1 MTRGFTWQRTEAE
14 TSGVRDAGGR
24 EGATDSGGSA
34 DTGGI
39 HDPPSRGAQ
48 MNSSDEQEP
57 ETLVQIPES
66 EIAQLRRDQHLL
78 KFFLERTPDH
88 VYFKDLECRFI
99 RTSRANAQR
108 FGLSTADEAVGK
120 SDFDFFASE
129 AAAQFYEAE
138 QTILRTGKGMIDVE
152 EHDLWEN
159 GTEGW
164 SATSKMP
171 LLDEDGTV
179 IGTFGISRDVTRRR
193 AAEEALRLQN
203 ELNEYQSLHDALS
216 GLPNRRLYRDRIE
229 QALLASKRE
238 GGRVAVMLID
248 LDRFKEIND
257 TLGHHAGDELLRV
270 VAGRMKESVRA
281 TDTVA
286 RLGGDEFGILIPK
299 LNEPSDVVHLIEK
312 LTDAIQA
319 PVTLEGLPIGVE
331 GSIGVAL
338 YPDDALDADALLQH
352 ADVAMYVAKND
363 SKPYS
368 FYEKAR
374 DNYDPIR
381 LTLVSEL
388 RRAIDQSE
396 LVLYYQPKA
405 TLATE
410 QINSVEALLR
420 WNHPER
426 GLIMPDEFIPHA
438 QETGLMKPLTHYVIR
453 AACAQARAWRD
464 QGLELAIAV
473 NVSTRNLIDV
483 EFPDDVRRALEDAE
497 LEPRFLQLEI
507 TEGTMLEDPF
517 RTKIVLEKLNALG
530 VHLAIDDF
538 GTGYS
543 SLAYL
548 KHLPVHEIKIDRSFV
563 MKMDE
568 DPDGHAIV
576 RAAIDLGRNLGFT
589 VTAEGVENEAV
600 WDALRTLGCDTA
612 QGYFLSRPVPA
623 EELTTW
629 LARKPD
635 LVVERS

>member
-1 MTRGFTWQRTEAE
+1 
-14 TSGVRDAGGR
+14 
-24 EGATDSGGSA
+24 
-34 DTGGI
+34 
-39 HDPPSRGAQ
+39 
-48 MNSSDEQEP
+48 MNSSAEQEP
-57 ETLVQIPES
+57 DKLVQVTES
-66 EIAQLRRDQHLL
+66 ELAELRRDQHLL
-78 KFFLERTPDH
+78 KFFLEKTPDH

-99 RTSRANAQR
+99 RTSLANARR
-108 FGLSTADEAVGK
+108 FGLETPDDAVGK
-120 SDFDFFASE
+120 SDFDFFAAE
-129 AAAQFYEAE
+129 AAAEFYEAE
-138 QTILRTGKGMIDVE
+138 QTILRTGNGMIDVE
-152 EHDLWEN
+152 EHDLWED
-159 GTEGW
+159 GSEGW
-164 SATSKMP
+164 SSTSKMP
-171 LLDEDGTV
+171 LLDEEGNV
-179 IGTFGISRDVTRRR
+179 MGTFGISRDVTRRR
-193 AAEEALRLQN
+193 EAEEALRLQN

-216 GLPNRRLYRDRIE
+216 GLPNRRLYHDRIE
-229 QALLASKRE
+229 QALLVSKRE

-257 TLGHHAGDELLRV
+257 TLGHHAGDELLRQ
-270 VAGRMKESVRA
+270 VAERMKDSVRA

-299 LNEPSDVVHLIEK
+299 LSEPADVMHLIEK
-312 LTDAIQA
+312 LTNAIQE
-319 PVTLEGLPIGVE
+319 PVILEGLPIAVE

-368 FYEKAR
+368 FYEKSR

-388 RRAIDQSE
+388 RRAIDESE

-405 TLATE
+405 ALAGGRIE
-410 QINSVEALLR
+410 SVEALLR

-453 AACAQARAWRD
+453 AACRQARAWRD
-464 QGLELAIAV
+464 EGLELAIAV

-483 EFPDDVRRALEDAE
+483 EFPEDVRKALEE
-497 LEPRFLQLEI
+497 EQLEARYLQLEI

-576 RAAIDLGRNLGFT
+576 RSAIHLGRDLGFS
-589 VTAEGVENEAV
+589 VTAEGVENEETWAM
-600 WDALRTLGCDTA
+600 LETLGCDTA
-612 QGYFLSRPVPA
+612 QGYYLTRPIPPDDFA
-623 EELTTW
+623 TW
-629 LARKPD
+629 LRESGHGGAAP
-635 LVVERS
+635 VS